1 MLERYVRVINHLLDV
16 QPYDHSKKLMSQT
29 KEVLAIKDALTEL
42 GLRDLPEFIELLT
55 AVK

>member
-29 KEVLAIKDALTEL
+29 KEVLAIKEALSEL